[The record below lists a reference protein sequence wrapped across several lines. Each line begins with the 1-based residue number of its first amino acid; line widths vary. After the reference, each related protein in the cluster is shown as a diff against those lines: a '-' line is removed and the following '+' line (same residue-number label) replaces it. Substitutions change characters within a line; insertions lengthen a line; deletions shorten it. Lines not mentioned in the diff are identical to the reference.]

1 MSGEK
6 DWSPSMSFEPAKR
19 ASEEQL
25 FEEVGLLMQERDLL
39 LREKSAMQNILAS
52 SSEEIRRLFDAEQK
66 HVAEMRSWLQ
76 QKESLERDND
86 DATRHIEELERERD
100 ARTKELDQTKH
111 EKHSV
116 EKLLAATKRN
126 EEDLQERLSAAQQE
140 LGIRRIAEQSHKVKV
155 PCCCNVGAPACRPA
169 RNALNPRYPEQEE
182 RNEWL
187 RQQDDY
193 IKQLATSQAEVKHQ
207 ASTIE
212 SLKQDAVM
220 HRKAAEIWEEDRK
233 ALLEDRV
240 EKERLKVLDDE
251 HRAAQH
257 RWALTQEQLLK
268 ERSDSNAQLQLGLQ
282 QLELQQKSIEV
293 HNQEKAQWLKE
304 HEEHLATRWQL
315 ESRVSAL
322 EAELNSLKLNNG
334 SLSREKEDLIAKLDR
349 SEQDLTES
357 GRHLAA
363 ARSGARYLFVCCTL
377 HCVFVMVC

>member
-1 MSGEK
+1 
-6 DWSPSMSFEPAKR
+6 
-19 ASEEQL
+19 
-25 FEEVGLLMQERDLL
+25 
-39 LREKSAMQNILAS
+39 
-52 SSEEIRRLFDAEQK
+52 
-66 HVAEMRSWLQ
+66 
-76 QKESLERDND
+76 
-86 DATRHIEELERERD
+86 
-100 ARTKELDQTKH
+100 
-111 EKHSV
+111 
-116 EKLLAATKRN
+116 
-126 EEDLQERLSAAQQE
+126 
-140 LGIRRIAEQSHKVKV
+140 
-155 PCCCNVGAPACRPA
+155 
-169 RNALNPRYPEQEE
+169 
-182 RNEWL
+182 
-187 RQQDDY
+187 
-193 IKQLATSQAEVKHQ
+193 
-207 ASTIE
+207 
-212 SLKQDAVM
+212 M

-363 ARSGARYLFVCCTL
+363 ARSGALYLFAQFTHCARYLFGL
-377 HCVFVMVC
+377 HCVSVMVC